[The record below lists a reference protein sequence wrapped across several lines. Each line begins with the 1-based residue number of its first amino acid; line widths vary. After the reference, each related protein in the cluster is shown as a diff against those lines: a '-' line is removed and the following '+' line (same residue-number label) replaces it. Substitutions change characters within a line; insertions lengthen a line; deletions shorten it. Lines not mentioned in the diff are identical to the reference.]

1 MDKESLILSRLIA
14 QKLYAELFCER
25 VPQGMCENWSEKRAD
40 ALDRILKKYLAKRE
54 YQIISLRF
62 DLRGLTVKPWGVI
75 GAELQTSPSAVKT
88 SGWRAIKRLRSHKG
102 ALTEIKLVCT
112 YSEMEA
118 EIYATNL
125 FMELIDLYGSPM
137 IGRQDLRAG
146 KIKQDLKLFL
156 SIGYDYVCEEQMMV
170 LINDDAII
178 GSRSIKADLLEK
190 SIESLKTDTK
200 SYNAFYDLIDHEMRE
215 RISRL

>member
-1 MDKESLILSRLIA
+1 MDKESLILSCLIA

-62 DLRGLTVKPWGVI
+62 DLRGLTVNPWGVI

-102 ALTEIKLVCT
+102 ALAEIKLVCT

-125 FMELIDLYGSPM
+125 FIELLDLYGSP
-137 IGRQDLRAG
+137 IVGGRNLRACQ
-146 KIKQDLKLFL
+146 IKQDLKLFL
-156 SIGYDYVCEEQMMV
+156 SVGYDYICEKQMEV
-170 LINDDAII
+170 LANDDAII
-178 GSRSIKADLLEK
+178 GSRSIKVDLLER

-200 SYNAFYDLIDHEMRE
+200 SYNAFYDLIDHKMRE